1 MKHTFLLT
9 AALLAACS
17 PSDNQR
23 TRKPTAMDV
32 SDSAPASIPAMRDEP
47 AEEVAAPGVD
57 VTAAPGVAFDYRYAF
72 RLPGNRI
79 SAVQEAHAQ
88 ACEKLGIDKCRITG
102 MRYRLVD
109 QKDVE
114 AMLALRLDPK
124 LARQFGKD
132 ATAVVDKADGMLVDQ
147 EITGEDVGTRIA
159 GATRSEAELRD
170 ELRRVEAELARAVP
184 MVRGNVAPQAAVDR
198 QSLLDRAQEIRGQL
212 RALGESKESDK
223 EALAGTPMVFNY
235 GSGSVVPGFDVRS
248 PLRDALRQSWDNL
261 VGGFA
266 AILVIVVTLIPW
278 LLVLGAAVWAF
289 RRARHRLGWFQSSAG
304 YSRADS
310 DAEPAPSPARRR
322 KPATSDEA

>member
-1 MKHTFLLT
+1 MKRSLLLT

-17 PSDNQR
+17 KQDTGEVAKRPA
-23 TRKPTAMDV
+23 AMV
-32 SDSAPASIPAMRDEP
+32 ADSAQEEP
-47 AEEVAAPGVD
+47 APGVD

-79 SAVQEAHAQ
+79 SQVQEAHAQ
-88 ACEKLGIDKCRITG
+88 ACEKLGIELCRITG
-102 MRYRLVD
+102 MRYRLVN

-124 LARQFGKD
+124 IARQFGKD
-132 ATAVVDKADGMLVDQ
+132 ATETVKKSDGMLVDQ

-159 GATRSEAELRD
+159 GASKSEADLREELRK
-170 ELRRVEAELARAVP
+170 VEAELARPVP

-198 QSLLDRAQEIRGQL
+198 QSLLDRAQEIRQQL
-212 RALGESKESDK
+212 RELGNRKDADK

-248 PLRDALRQSWDNL
+248 PLKDALQQAWDNF

-266 AILVIVVTLIPW
+266 AILVIAVTLVPW
-278 LLVLGAAVWAF
+278 LLVLLAGVWAF
-289 RRARHRLGWFQSSAG
+289 RF
-304 YSRADS
+304 
-310 DAEPAPSPARRR
+310 ARRR
-322 KPATSDEA
+322 WGWFRSTSGYVKPEEPSEA

>member
-1 MKHTFLLT
+1 MKRTFLLT

-17 PSDNQR
+17 QREPNQQPAAV
-23 TRKPTAMDV
+23 KSFDV
-32 SDSAPASIPAMRDEP
+32 QEEPASASERDAP
-47 AEEVAAPGVD
+47 APGVD

-79 SAVQEAHAQ
+79 SQVQEAHAQ
-88 ACEKLGIDKCRITG
+88 ACEKLGIDRCRITG
-102 MRYRLVD
+102 MRYRLVN

-132 ATAVVDKADGMLVDQ
+132 ATGTVEKADGMLVDQ
-147 EITGEDVGTRIA
+147 EITGDDVGTKIA
-159 GATRSEAELRD
+159 GATRSEAELRE

-184 MVRGNVAPQAAVDR
+184 MIRGSVAPQAAVDR

-212 RALGESKESDK
+212 RALGEGKEADK
-223 EALAGTPMVFNY
+223 QALAGTPMVFNY

-248 PLRDALRQSWDNL
+248 PLRDALQQAADNF

-266 AILVIVVTLIPW
+266 AILVILITLVPW
-278 LLVLGAAVWAF
+278 LLIAGIAIWAF
-289 RRARHRLGWFQSSAG
+289 RRARKRFGWSTTG
-304 YSRADS
+304 YTVDKSNG
-310 DAEPAPSPARRR
+310 
-322 KPATSDEA
+322 SDEA

>member
-1 MKHTFLLT
+1 MKRTFLLT

-17 PSDNQR
+17 PREPNPSR
-23 TRKPTAMDV
+23 EG
-32 SDSAPASIPAMRDEP
+32 PAEHSSLIVRDEP
-47 AEEVAAPGVD
+47 AAPGVD
-57 VTAAPGVAFDYRYAF
+57 VTSAPGVAFDYRYAF

-79 SAVQEAHAQ
+79 SSVQEAHAQ

-147 EITGEDVGTRIA
+147 EITGDDVGTKIA
-159 GATRSEAELRD
+159 GATRSEAELRE

-184 MVRGNVAPQAAVDR
+184 MIKGNVAPQAAVDR

-223 EALAGTPMVFNY
+223 QALAGTPMVFNY

-248 PLRDALRQSWDNL
+248 PIRDALQQAGDNF

-266 AILVIVVTLIPW
+266 AILVILITLIPW
-278 LLVLGAAVWAF
+278 LLIAGVAIWAF
-289 RRARHRLGWFQSSAG
+289 RRARKRFGWGGNGYAAAKSS
-304 YSRADS
+304 
-310 DAEPAPSPARRR
+310 EP
-322 KPATSDEA
+322 DEA

>member
-1 MKHTFLLT
+1 MKRTFLLT

-17 PSDNQR
+17 
-23 TRKPTAMDV
+23 KPEPN
-32 SDSAPASIPAMRDEP
+32 SHRESADMIPAMKTADV
-47 AEEVAAPGVD
+47 AEDRVAAPGVD

-147 EITGEDVGTRIA
+147 EIIGEDVGSKIA
-159 GATRSEAELRD
+159 GATRSEAELRE
-170 ELRRVEAELARAVP
+170 ELSKVEAELARAVP
-184 MVRGNVAPQAAVDR
+184 MKGNIAGQAA
-198 QSLLDRAQEIRGQL
+198 
-212 RALGESKESDK
+212 
-223 EALAGTPMVFNY
+223 
-235 GSGSVVPGFDVRS
+235 
-248 PLRDALRQSWDNL
+248 DNF

-266 AILVIVVTLIPW
+266 AILVVVVSLIPW
-278 LLVLGAAVWAF
+278 LLIVGLAIWAF
-289 RRARHRLGWFQSSAG
+289 RRARKRFNWAG
-304 YSRADS
+304 ITPPGDQAGG
-310 DAEPAPSPARRR
+310 
-322 KPATSDEA
+322 ATEA